1 MFPWL
6 HAKYTQLVNRYINK
20 SLHHALL
27 FSGPVGI
34 GKQHLAETLAF
45 DMLCNQPSPAGACGH
60 CQSCHLR
67 QAGNHPDYHVL
78 KSEKQLGVD
87 AIRTGIT
94 KLSGTAQMGGSKVL
108 IIPYADSMT
117 EAAANALLKTL
128 EEPTNNT
135 YLLLISDSLNRLMPT
150 ILSRCE
156 KHTLSLPDTQSSLQY
171 LKSQGIED
179 ASEALLQAYGH
190 GPLRVEAA
198 MKSDDEFS
206 YRSFSDG
213 FGALLASSS
222 GGGQKQQVLSLAN
235 KWQSHAV
242 QVTQWCQQEAQK
254 AYRSSNQSRDYARYQ
269 YCVDALRTL
278 QHPGVNKSLVLV
290 GVLQQFQC

>member
-1 MFPWL
+1 MLPWL
-6 HAKYTQLVNRYINK
+6 HATYTQLVNRYVNK

-34 GKQHLAETLAF
+34 GKHKLAETLAF
-45 DMLCNQPSPAGACGH
+45 DMLCKHPTPEGACGQ
-60 CQSCHLR
+60 CQSCQLR

-78 KSEKQLGVD
+78 ESDKQLGVD
-87 AIRTGIT
+87 TIRSGIT

-108 IIPYADSMT
+108 IIPQADSMT

-156 KHTLSLPDTQSSLQY
+156 KHTLSLPDTQSSLRY
-171 LKSQGIED
+171 LQQQGITD

-190 GPLRVEAA
+190 APLRVEAA
-198 MKSDDEFS
+198 MKSEDDFS
-206 YRSFSDG
+206 YRSFTDG
-213 FGALLASSS
+213 FGALLASAS

-235 KWQSHAV
+235 KWQAHAV

-254 AYRSSNQSRDYARYQ
+254 AYRERGQSQDYERYKR
-269 YCVDALRTL
+269 CVEALRAL